1 MSTFRDMSVGDIAV
15 VTNVSGNGQLRK
27 RMLDLGLTRGAKVEL
42 IRIAPL
48 GDPIEIQL
56 RGFRLTVRKV
66 EAEIVELDIIH
77 RAKEAKE

>member
-15 VTNVSGNGQLRK
+15 VTNVSGSGQLRK

-77 RAKEAKE
+77 RVTEAKA

>member
-15 VTNVSGNGQLRK
+15 VTNVSGSGQLRK
-27 RMLDLGLTRGAKVEL
+27 RMLDLGLARGAKVEL

>member
-15 VTNVSGNGQLRK
+15 VTNVSGSGQLRK

-56 RGFRLTVRKV
+56 RGYRLTLRKS
-66 EAEIVELDIIH
+66 EAAIVEIGP
-77 RAKEAKE
+77 AEVSE

>member
-15 VTNVSGNGQLRK
+15 VTNVSGSGQLRK
-27 RMLDLGLTRGAKVEL
+27 RMLDLELTRGAKVEL
-42 IRIAPL
+42 IQIARL

>member
-15 VTNVSGNGQLRK
+15 VTNVSGSGQLRK
-27 RMLDLGLTRGAKVEL
+27 RMLDLGLTRGARVEL

>member
-15 VTNVSGNGQLRK
+15 VTNVSGSGQLRK
-27 RMLDLGLTRGAKVEL
+27 RMLDLGLTRGAMVEL